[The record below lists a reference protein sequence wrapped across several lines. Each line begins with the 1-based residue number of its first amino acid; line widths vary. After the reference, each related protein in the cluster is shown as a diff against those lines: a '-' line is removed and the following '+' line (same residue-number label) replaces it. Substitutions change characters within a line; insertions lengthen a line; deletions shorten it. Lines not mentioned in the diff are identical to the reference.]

1 MPDSAASQQ
10 FVDPRLLYATEAPLS
25 TRVGSF
31 NRYLLADGAS
41 QDLFRDVTQSIA
53 RHSPIADIGC
63 GVGVPLLPVGPT
75 AMDRRDVMAGDISL
89 RQLQSIRRTAA
100 EPPPNLLQFDA
111 ARLPFRSASFGCA
124 VARHMLYH
132 VRDPRLAAAEA
143 ARVIRSDGLFV
154 ATTNSSNSRPEL
166 QHAHTEAVA
175 ELGGRIVERM
185 STNFDAESGS
195 QKLTGSFRRVRT
207 EPWSGVL
214 AFPNVD
220 AVLDYYRSTAY
231 FKMAFDTEAD
241 RERLAGRVS
250 EILRSRFGDGSAP
263 LTVGGAIFICTGP
276 IRNSQ

>member
-1 MPDSAASQQ
+1 MPDSAASKQ
-10 FVDPRLLYATEAPLS
+10 FVDPRRLYATEAPLS

-31 NRYLLADGAS
+31 NRFLLADGAS

-100 EPPPNLLQFDA
+100 EPLPNLLQFDA
-111 ARLPFRSASFGCA
+111 ARLPFRSASVGCA

-132 VRDPRLAAAEA
+132 VRDPPLAAAEA

-154 ATTNSSNSRPEL
+154 ATTNSSTSRPEL
-166 QHAHTEAVA
+166 QHAHTGAVA
-175 ELGGRIVERM
+175 ELGGRLVERM
-185 STNFDAESGS
+185 STNFDAESGA

-241 RERLAGRVS
+241 RERLAGLVS
-250 EILRSRFGDGSAP
+250 EILRPRFGEGSAP

-276 IRNSQ
+276 IRNDQ

>member
-1 MPDSAASQQ
+1 MPDSTVSTQ
-10 FVDPRLLYATEAPLS
+10 FIDPRRLYETEAPLG
-25 TRVGSF
+25 TRVDAFG
-31 NRYLLADGAS
+31 RYLVVDSAS
-41 QDLFRDVTQSIA
+41 RDLFREVTQAIA
-53 RHSPIADIGC
+53 RHSPIVDIGC
-63 GVGVPLLPVGPT
+63 GVGVQLLPVGPT
-75 AMDRRDVMAGDISL
+75 AMDRRDVIAGDISL
-89 RQLQSIRRTAA
+89 RQLQSVRRAA
-100 EPPPNLLQFDA
+100 SDPPPNLLQFDA

-175 ELGGRIVERM
+175 EFGGWLVERM

-220 AVLDYYRSTAY
+220 DVLDYYRSTAY
-231 FKMAFDTEAD
+231 FKMAFDTKAD
-241 RERLAGRVS
+241 RERLAGLVS
-250 EILRSRFGDGSAP
+250 EILRSRFGEGSAP

-276 IRNSQ
+276 IRNDQ